1 MMEPLALP
9 KRIEIFKKLG
19 ELLLSL
25 SAEEKQVLYSGAV
38 NQNNWFTKDNIDSA
52 IEAIGIMLKQ
62 DDLENWAATYVFS
75 TTTNKHIG
83 LVMAGN
89 IPLVGFHD
97 LLCVLLSGNTAIVKL
112 SSQDEFLMTYII
124 NQLAIINPDI
134 KPFIKISDRLNETDA
149 VIATGSDN
157 TARYFKHYFGKNPH
171 IIRQNR
177 TSIAVLN
184 GNESIDEIKVLGNDI
199 FQYYGLGCRNVS
211 KIYVPTVFDHTSF
224 IGALMPF
231 EPTIEHHKFR
241 NNYDYNKSIYL
252 VNREPHL
259 DSGFFL
265 LYESTDLVSPIS
277 VIYYEKYSNEA
288 ELNLNISA
296 NQDKIQAIVSN
307 KGWYEGSI
315 PFGTAQCPTLEDYA
329 DGVDTMEFLTGL
341 K

>member
-1 MMEPLALP
+1 MMEPLELP
-9 KRIEIFKKLG
+9 IRIDVFKKLG
-19 ELLLSL
+19 KHLLSL
-25 SAEEKQVLYSGAV
+25 SEDEKQALYSGAV
-38 NQNNWFTKDNIDSA
+38 NQNNWFTKNNIDSA
-52 IEAIGIMLKQ
+52 LEAIGMMLNEN
-62 DDLENWAATYVFS
+62 DLENWAASYAIS
-75 TTTNKHIG
+75 SNTNKNIG

-97 LLCVLLSGNTAIVKL
+97 LFCVLLSGNTAMVKL
-112 SSQDEFLMTYII
+112 SSQDKLLMSYVID
-124 NQLAIINPDI
+124 QLSTINPNI
-134 KPFIKISDRLNETDA
+134 KPFIKISERLNETDA

-184 GNESIDEIKVLGNDI
+184 GQESNDDIGDLGDDI

-211 KIYVPTVFDHTSF
+211 KIYVPTAFDHVSF
-224 IGALMPF
+224 INSLMPF

-252 VNREPHL
+252 VNREPHF

-265 LYESTDLVSPIS
+265 LRESTDLVSPIS

-288 ELNLNISA
+288 ELNLKLSA

-307 KGWYEGSI
+307 KAWYEGSI
-315 PFGTAQCPTLEDYA
+315 PFGTAQCPTLGDYA
-329 DGVDTMEFLTGL
+329 DGVDTMEFLIDL